1 MRKYDY
7 EQPLWYFVPPR
18 EGSRHRTQRSNAVI
32 ISALCLLALGLLL
45 VGMLPQ
51 LGAGLI

>member
-1 MRKYDY
+1 MRKYGD

-18 EGSRHRTQRSNAVI
+18 AGTRDRILRSNTVI